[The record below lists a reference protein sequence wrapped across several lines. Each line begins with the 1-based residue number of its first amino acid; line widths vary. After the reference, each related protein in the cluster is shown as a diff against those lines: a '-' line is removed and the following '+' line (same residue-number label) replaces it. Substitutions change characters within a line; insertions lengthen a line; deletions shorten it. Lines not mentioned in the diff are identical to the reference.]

1 MEIKNAEFVKA
12 GNRILPKPNGTDYKL
27 INGKAYDL
35 KWDDWSDTAYMVE
48 NGELNL
54 PAKIYELEEDKIFK
68 KRVLNNFNKHD
79 NSVGVML
86 AGTKGTGKT
95 MLAKII
101 AKESNLPI
109 IIVDTNFPSGRL
121 IGFFKQF
128 TTPVCV
134 IFDEIEKNF
143 NTGRMLDFLD
153 GVEKTTK
160 KLVLMTCNELN
171 QVSEYLQDR
180 CSRIRYVRK
189 YGITDNLA
197 FLPML
202 IESKEIKNSEE
213 VRKFVEERF
222 KLPSI
227 DNMNSFLNE
236 VKDLEDENIS
246 LDDIV
251 KYMNINTNAPV
262 SNPSNNTSNTKAES
276 TEDNITESE
285 CPEVTEG
292 IFDDAFY
299 DNNDDA
305 EYENAA

>member
-1 MEIKNAEFVKA
+1 MEKNAEFVKS
-12 GNRILPKPNGTDYKL
+12 GSRILPKPNGTDYNL

-35 KWDDWSDTAYMVE
+35 KWDDWSDMAYLAE

-54 PAKIYELEEDKIFK
+54 PSKIYELNEDKIFK
-68 KRVLNNFNKHD
+68 KRVLNSFNNHE
-79 NSVGVML
+79 NSIGVML

-95 MLAKII
+95 MLAKVI

-109 IIVDTNFPSGRL
+109 IIVDSQFPTTRL

-128 TTPVCV
+128 STPVCV

-160 KLVLMTCNELN
+160 KLVLMTCNELDK
-171 QVSEYLQDR
+171 VSEYLQDR

-189 YGITDNLA
+189 YGINDNLA

-202 IESKEIKNSEE
+202 IENKEIKNTEI

-227 DNMNSFLNE
+227 DNMNAFLNE
-236 VKDLEDENIS
+236 IKDLEDEDIS

-251 KYMNINTNAPV
+251 KYMNINTYPPKQ
-262 SNPSNNTSNTKAES
+262 SSTES
-276 TEDNITESE
+276 TSEEIETNSDGFDEYNLEEDLK
-285 CPEVTEG
+285 C
-292 IFDDAFY
+292 
-299 DNNDDA
+299 
-305 EYENAA
+305 AA

>member
-1 MEIKNAEFVKA
+1 MEKNAEFVKS
-12 GNRILPKPNGTDYKL
+12 GSRILPKPNGTDYNL

-35 KWDDWSDTAYMVE
+35 KWDDWGDMAYLAE

-54 PAKIYELEEDKIFK
+54 PSKIYELNEDKIFK
-68 KRVLNNFNKHD
+68 KRVLNSFNNHE
-79 NSVGVML
+79 NSIGVML

-95 MLAKII
+95 MLAKVI

-109 IIVDTNFPSGRL
+109 IIVDSQFPTNRL

-128 TTPVCV
+128 STPVCV

-160 KLVLMTCNELN
+160 KLVLMTCNELDK
-171 QVSEYLQDR
+171 VSEYLQDR

-189 YGITDNLA
+189 YGINDNLA

-202 IESKEIKNSEE
+202 IENKEIKNAEI

-227 DNMNSFLNE
+227 DNMNAFLNE
-236 VKDLEDENIS
+236 VKDLEDEDIS

-251 KYMNINTNAPV
+251 KYMNINTYPPKQ
-262 SNPSNNTSNTKAES
+262 SSTES
-276 TEDNITESE
+276 TSEEIETNSDDFDEYNLEEDLK
-285 CPEVTEG
+285 C
-292 IFDDAFY
+292 
-299 DNNDDA
+299 
-305 EYENAA
+305 AA

>member
-1 MEIKNAEFVKA
+1 MEKNAEFVKS
-12 GNRILPKPNGTDYKL
+12 GSRILPKPNGTDYNL

-35 KWDDWSDTAYMVE
+35 KWDDWGDMAYLAE

-54 PAKIYELEEDKIFK
+54 PSKIYELNEDKIFK
-68 KRVLNNFNKHD
+68 KRVLNSFNNHE
-79 NSVGVML
+79 NSIGVML

-95 MLAKII
+95 MLAKVI

-109 IIVDTNFPSGRL
+109 IIVDSQFPTNRL

-128 TTPVCV
+128 STPVCV

-160 KLVLMTCNELN
+160 KLVLMTCNELDK
-171 QVSEYLQDR
+171 VSEYLQDR

-189 YGITDNLA
+189 YGINDNLA

-202 IESKEIKNSEE
+202 IENKEIKNAEI

-227 DNMNSFLNE
+227 DNMNAFLNE
-236 VKDLEDENIS
+236 VKDLEDEDIS
-246 LDDIV
+246 LNDIV
-251 KYMNINTNAPV
+251 KYMNINTYPPKQ
-262 SNPSNNTSNTKAES
+262 SSTES
-276 TEDNITESE
+276 TSEEIETNSDGFNEYDLEEDLK
-285 CPEVTEG
+285 C
-292 IFDDAFY
+292 
-299 DNNDDA
+299 
-305 EYENAA
+305 AA

>member
-1 MEIKNAEFVKA
+1 MEKNAEFVKS
-12 GNRILPKPNGTDYKL
+12 GSRILPKPNGTDYNL

-35 KWDDWSDTAYMVE
+35 KWDDWSDMAYLAE

-54 PAKIYELEEDKIFK
+54 PSKIYELNEDKIFK
-68 KRVLNNFNKHD
+68 KRVLNSFNNHE
-79 NSVGVML
+79 NSIGVML

-95 MLAKII
+95 MLAKVI

-109 IIVDTNFPSGRL
+109 IIVDSQFPTTRL

-128 TTPVCV
+128 STPVCV

-171 QVSEYLQDR
+171 KVSEYLQDR

-189 YGITDNLA
+189 YGINDNLA

-202 IESKEIKNSEE
+202 IENKEIKNAEI

-227 DNMNSFLNE
+227 DNMNAFLNE
-236 VKDLEDENIS
+236 VKDLEDEDIS

-251 KYMNINTNAPV
+251 KYMNINTYDPKQ
-262 SNPSNNTSNTKAES
+262 SSTES
-276 TEDNITESE
+276 TSEEIKTNSDDFDEYDLEEDLK
-285 CPEVTEG
+285 C
-292 IFDDAFY
+292 
-299 DNNDDA
+299 
-305 EYENAA
+305 AA

>member
-1 MEIKNAEFVKA
+1 MEKNAEFVKS
-12 GNRILPKPNGTDYKL
+12 GNRILPKPNGTDYNL

-35 KWDDWSDTAYMVE
+35 KWDDWSDMAYLAE

-54 PAKIYELEEDKIFK
+54 PSKIYELNEDKIFK
-68 KRVLNNFNKHD
+68 KRVLNSFNNHE
-79 NSVGVML
+79 NSIGVML

-95 MLAKII
+95 MLAKVI

-109 IIVDTNFPSGRL
+109 IIVDSQFPTTRL

-128 TTPVCV
+128 STPVCV

-160 KLVLMTCNELN
+160 KLVLMTCNELDK
-171 QVSEYLQDR
+171 VSEYLQDR

-189 YGITDNLA
+189 YGINDNLA

-202 IESKEIKNSEE
+202 IENKEIKNAEI

-227 DNMNSFLNE
+227 DNMNAFLNE
-236 VKDLEDENIS
+236 VKDLEDEDIS

-251 KYMNINTNAPV
+251 KYMNINIYPPKQSST
-262 SNPSNNTSNTKAES
+262 ES
-276 TEDNITESE
+276 TSEEIEINSDDFDEYNLEEDPK
-285 CPEVTEG
+285 C
-292 IFDDAFY
+292 
-299 DNNDDA
+299 
-305 EYENAA
+305 AA

>member
-1 MEIKNAEFVKA
+1 MEKNAEFVKS
-12 GNRILPKPNGTDYKL
+12 GSRILPKPNGTDYNL

-35 KWDDWSDTAYMVE
+35 KWDDWSDMAYLAE

-54 PAKIYELEEDKIFK
+54 PSKIYELNEDKIFK
-68 KRVLNNFNKHD
+68 KRVLNSFNNHE
-79 NSVGVML
+79 NSIGVML

-95 MLAKII
+95 MLAKVI

-109 IIVDTNFPSGRL
+109 IIVDSQFPTNRL

-128 TTPVCV
+128 STPVCV

-160 KLVLMTCNELN
+160 KLVLMTCNELDK
-171 QVSEYLQDR
+171 VSEYLQDR

-189 YGITDNLA
+189 YGINDNLA

-202 IESKEIKNSEE
+202 IENKEIKNAEI

-227 DNMNSFLNE
+227 DNMNAFLNE
-236 VKDLEDENIS
+236 VKDLEDEDIS

-251 KYMNINTNAPV
+251 KYMNINTYPPKQ
-262 SNPSNNTSNTKAES
+262 SSTES
-276 TEDNITESE
+276 TSEEIKTNSDDFNEYNLEEDLK
-285 CPEVTEG
+285 C
-292 IFDDAFY
+292 
-299 DNNDDA
+299 
-305 EYENAA
+305 AA

>member
-1 MEIKNAEFVKA
+1 MEKNAEFVKS
-12 GNRILPKPNGTDYKL
+12 GSRILPKPNGTDYNL

-35 KWDDWSDTAYMVE
+35 KWDDWSDMAYLAE

-54 PAKIYELEEDKIFK
+54 PSKIYELNEDKIFK
-68 KRVLNNFNKHD
+68 KRVLNSFNNHE
-79 NSVGVML
+79 NSIGVML

-95 MLAKII
+95 MLAKVI

-109 IIVDTNFPSGRL
+109 IIVDSQFPTNRL

-128 TTPVCV
+128 STPVCV

-160 KLVLMTCNELN
+160 KLVLMTCNELDK
-171 QVSEYLQDR
+171 VSEYLQDR

-189 YGITDNLA
+189 YGINDNLA

-202 IESKEIKNSEE
+202 IENKEIKNAEI

-227 DNMNSFLNE
+227 DNMNAFLNE
-236 VKDLEDENIS
+236 VKDLEDEDIS

-251 KYMNINTNAPV
+251 KYMNINTYPPKQ
-262 SNPSNNTSNTKAES
+262 SSTES
-276 TEDNITESE
+276 TSEEIETNSDDFNEYNLEEDLK
-285 CPEVTEG
+285 C
-292 IFDDAFY
+292 
-299 DNNDDA
+299 
-305 EYENAA
+305 AA

>member
-1 MEIKNAEFVKA
+1 MEKNAEFVKS
-12 GNRILPKPNGTDYKL
+12 GSRILPKPNGTDYNL

-35 KWDDWSDTAYMVE
+35 KWDDWSDMAYLAE

-54 PAKIYELEEDKIFK
+54 PSKIYELNEDKIFK
-68 KRVLNNFNKHD
+68 KRVLNSFNNHE
-79 NSVGVML
+79 NSIGVML

-95 MLAKII
+95 MLAKVI

-109 IIVDTNFPSGRL
+109 IIVDSQFPTNRL

-128 TTPVCV
+128 STPVCV

-160 KLVLMTCNELN
+160 KLVLMTCNELDK
-171 QVSEYLQDR
+171 VSEYLQDR

-189 YGITDNLA
+189 YGINDNLA

-202 IESKEIKNSEE
+202 IENKEIKNAEI

-227 DNMNSFLNE
+227 DNMNAFLNE
-236 VKDLEDENIS
+236 VKDLENEDIS

-251 KYMNINTNAPV
+251 KYMNINTYPPKQ
-262 SNPSNNTSNTKAES
+262 SS
-276 TEDNITESE
+276 TESISE
-285 CPEVTEG
+285 EIET
-292 IFDDAFY
+292 DS
-299 DNNDDA
+299 NDFN
-305 EYENAA
+305 EYNLEEDPKCAA

>member
-1 MEIKNAEFVKA
+1 MEKNAEFVKS
-12 GNRILPKPNGTDYKL
+12 GNRILPKPNGTDYNL

-35 KWDDWSDTAYMVE
+35 KWDDWNDMAYLAE

-54 PAKIYELEEDKIFK
+54 PSKIYELNEDKIFK
-68 KRVLNNFNKHD
+68 KRVLNSFNNHE
-79 NSVGVML
+79 NSIGVML

-95 MLAKII
+95 MLAKVI

-109 IIVDTNFPSGRL
+109 IIVDSQFPTNRL

-128 TTPVCV
+128 STPVCV

-160 KLVLMTCNELN
+160 KLVLMTCNELDK
-171 QVSEYLQDR
+171 VSEYLQDR

-189 YGITDNLA
+189 YGINDNLA

-202 IESKEIKNSEE
+202 IENKEIKNAEI

-227 DNMNSFLNE
+227 DNMNAFLNE
-236 VKDLEDENIS
+236 VKDLEDEDIS

-251 KYMNINTNAPV
+251 KYMNINTYPPKQ
-262 SNPSNNTSNTKAES
+262 SSTES
-276 TEDNITESE
+276 TSEEIETNSDGFDEYNLEEDLK
-285 CPEVTEG
+285 C
-292 IFDDAFY
+292 
-299 DNNDDA
+299 
-305 EYENAA
+305 AA

>member
-1 MEIKNAEFVKA
+1 MEKNAEFVKS
-12 GNRILPKPNGTDYKL
+12 GSRILPKPNGTDYNL

-35 KWDDWSDTAYMVE
+35 KWDDWSDMAYLAE

-54 PAKIYELEEDKIFK
+54 PSKIYELNEDKIFK
-68 KRVLNNFNKHD
+68 KRVLNSFNNHK
-79 NSVGVML
+79 NSIGVML

-95 MLAKII
+95 MLAKVI

-109 IIVDTNFPSGRL
+109 IIVDSQFPTNRL

-128 TTPVCV
+128 STPVCV

-143 NTGRMLDFLD
+143 NTERMLDFLD

-160 KLVLMTCNELN
+160 KLVLMTCNELDK
-171 QVSEYLQDR
+171 VSEYLQDR

-189 YGITDNLA
+189 YGINDNLA

-202 IESKEIKNSEE
+202 IENKEIKNAEI

-227 DNMNSFLNE
+227 DNMNAFLNE
-236 VKDLEDENIS
+236 VKDLENEDIS

-251 KYMNINTNAPV
+251 KYMNINTYPPKQ
-262 SNPSNNTSNTKAES
+262 SSTES
-276 TEDNITESE
+276 TSKEIETDSNDFNECNLEEDLK
-285 CPEVTEG
+285 CV
-292 IFDDAFY
+292 A
-299 DNNDDA
+299 
-305 EYENAA
+305 

>member
-1 MEIKNAEFVKA
+1 MEKNTEFVKS
-12 GNRILPKPNGTDYKL
+12 GSRILPKPNGTDYNL

-35 KWDDWSDTAYMVE
+35 KWDDWSDMAYLAE

-54 PAKIYELEEDKIFK
+54 PSKIYELNEDKIFK
-68 KRVLNNFNKHD
+68 KRVLNNFNNHE

-95 MLAKII
+95 MLAKVI

-109 IIVDTNFPSGRL
+109 IIVDSQFPTNRL

-128 TTPVCV
+128 STPVCV

-160 KLVLMTCNELN
+160 KLVLMTCNELDK
-171 QVSEYLQDR
+171 VSEYLQDR

-189 YGITDNLA
+189 YGINDNLA

-202 IESKEIKNSEE
+202 IENKEIKNAEI

-227 DNMNSFLNE
+227 DNMNAFLNE

-251 KYMNINTNAPV
+251 KYMNINTYPPKQ
-262 SNPSNNTSNTKAES
+262 SSTES
-276 TEDNITESE
+276 TFEEIETNSNDFDEYNLEEDLK
-285 CPEVTEG
+285 C
-292 IFDDAFY
+292 
-299 DNNDDA
+299 
-305 EYENAA
+305 AA

>member
-1 MEIKNAEFVKA
+1 MEKNAEFVKS
-12 GNRILPKPNGTDYKL
+12 GSRILPKPNGTDYNL

-35 KWDDWSDTAYMVE
+35 KWDDWSDMAYLAE

-54 PAKIYELEEDKIFK
+54 PSKIYELNEDKIFK
-68 KRVLNNFNKHD
+68 KRVLNSFNNHE
-79 NSVGVML
+79 NSIGIML

-95 MLAKII
+95 MLAKVI

-109 IIVDTNFPSGRL
+109 IIVDSQFPTNRL

-128 TTPVCV
+128 STPVCV

-160 KLVLMTCNELN
+160 KLVLMTCNELDK
-171 QVSEYLQDR
+171 VSEYLQDR

-189 YGITDNLA
+189 YGINDNLA

-202 IESKEIKNSEE
+202 IENKEIKNAEI

-227 DNMNSFLNE
+227 DNMNAFLNE
-236 VKDLEDENIS
+236 VKDLEDEDIS

-251 KYMNINTNAPV
+251 KYMNINTYPPKQ
-262 SNPSNNTSNTKAES
+262 SSTES
-276 TEDNITESE
+276 TSEEIETNSDGFNEYDLEEDLK
-285 CPEVTEG
+285 CK
-292 IFDDAFY
+292 A
-299 DNNDDA
+299 
-305 EYENAA
+305 

>member
-1 MEIKNAEFVKA
+1 MEKNAEFVKS
-12 GNRILPKPNGTDYKL
+12 GSRILPKPNGTDYNL

-35 KWDDWSDTAYMVE
+35 KWDDWSNMAYLAE

-54 PAKIYELEEDKIFK
+54 PSKIYELNEDKIFK
-68 KRVLNNFNKHD
+68 KRVLNSFNNHE
-79 NSVGVML
+79 NSIGVML

-95 MLAKII
+95 MLAKVI

-109 IIVDTNFPSGRL
+109 IIVDSQFPTNRL

-128 TTPVCV
+128 STPVCV

-171 QVSEYLQDR
+171 KVSEYLQDR

-189 YGITDNLA
+189 YDINDNLA

-202 IESKEIKNSEE
+202 IENKEIKNAEI

-227 DNMNSFLNE
+227 DNMNAFLNE
-236 VKDLEDENIS
+236 VKDLEDEDIS

-251 KYMNINTNAPV
+251 KYMNINTYPPKQ
-262 SNPSNNTSNTKAES
+262 SSTES
-276 TEDNITESE
+276 TSEEIKTNSDDFDEYNLEEDLK
-285 CPEVTEG
+285 C
-292 IFDDAFY
+292 
-299 DNNDDA
+299 
-305 EYENAA
+305 AA

>member
-1 MEIKNAEFVKA
+1 MEKNAEFVKS
-12 GNRILPKPNGTDYKL
+12 GSRILPKPNGTDYNL

-35 KWDDWSDTAYMVE
+35 KWDDWSDMAYLAE

-54 PAKIYELEEDKIFK
+54 PSKIYELNKDKIFK
-68 KRVLNNFNKHD
+68 KRVLNSFNNHE
-79 NSVGVML
+79 NSIGVML

-95 MLAKII
+95 MLAKVI

-109 IIVDTNFPSGRL
+109 IIVDSQFPTNRL

-128 TTPVCV
+128 STPVCV

-143 NTGRMLDFLD
+143 NIGRMLDFLD

-160 KLVLMTCNELN
+160 KLVLMTCNELDK
-171 QVSEYLQDR
+171 VSEYLQDR

-189 YGITDNLA
+189 YGINDNLA

-202 IESKEIKNSEE
+202 IENKEIKNAEI

-227 DNMNSFLNE
+227 DNMNAFLNE
-236 VKDLEDENIS
+236 VKDLEDEDIS

-251 KYMNINTNAPV
+251 KYMNINTYPPKQ
-262 SNPSNNTSNTKAES
+262 SSTES
-276 TEDNITESE
+276 TSEEIETNSDGFDEYNLEEDLK
-285 CPEVTEG
+285 C
-292 IFDDAFY
+292 
-299 DNNDDA
+299 
-305 EYENAA
+305 AA